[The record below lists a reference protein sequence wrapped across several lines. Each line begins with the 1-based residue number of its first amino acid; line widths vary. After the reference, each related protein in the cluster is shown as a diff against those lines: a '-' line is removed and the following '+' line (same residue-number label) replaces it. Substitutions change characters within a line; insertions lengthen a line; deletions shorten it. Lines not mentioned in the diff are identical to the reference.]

1 MRKMEARRLLGC
13 RVFVAATA
21 FALVAAACGGGGD
34 GGSGAGGPSIEMTS
48 PQDGAAVSV
57 PFTVEIDSSEELG
70 APETGKHHVHVYF
83 DGNEDEYEVVEALSY
98 EVPDLA
104 SGEHTIT
111 ASLRNADHSEAG
123 AEAEVTVTVE
133 GSGGGEEDGG
143 DRGYDYGD

>member
-1 MRKMEARRLLGC
+1 MEARRLHDR

-21 FALVAAACGGGGD
+21 FALVAAACGGGSG
-34 GGSGAGGPSIEMTS
+34 GGSGAGGGSVEITS
-48 PQDGAAVSV
+48 PQDGEAVSV

-111 ASLRNADHSEAG
+111 ASLRNADHSDAG

-143 DRGYDYGD
+143 GDRGYDYGD